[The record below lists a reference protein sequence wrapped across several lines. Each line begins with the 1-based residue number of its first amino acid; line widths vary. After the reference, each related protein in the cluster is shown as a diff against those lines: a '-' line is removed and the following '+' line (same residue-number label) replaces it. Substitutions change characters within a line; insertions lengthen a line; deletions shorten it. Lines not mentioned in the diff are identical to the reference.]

1 MSRPDR
7 INERQDK
14 AMNMRTT
21 PRVMTVLLFLFLAT
35 NAFAANDDKLS
46 ITLAKRA
53 ITVSGLSPGST
64 AVFFG
69 VGQVAIP
76 RAYMNQVRRWAVTVE
91 DTDHK
96 GTVTFDL
103 QQDVPPAS
111 VWAVIDLRNAHYAT
125 ISGPGIQAREIAL
138 DNPLRKGKSLSA
150 DRFAFDHG
158 YLDLLYVHPGL
169 GSWTWSA
176 IGGSTRDNGG
186 PNNSTIVSLSDGKAV
201 GQSGSKPAS
210 FAPGGILVAVDFVRI
225 EIAVVHVDQQL
236 IGGAR

>member
-1 MSRPDR
+1 MIDAPGKTMT
-7 INERQDK
+7 I
-14 AMNMRTT
+14 RTI
-21 PRVMTVLLFLFLAT
+21 PLLMTLLLLCAARNTFA
-35 NAFAANDDKLS
+35 AANDDKLA
-46 ITLAKRA
+46 ITVAQRA

-69 VGQVAIP
+69 IAQVPIP
-76 RAYMNQVRRWAVTVE
+76 HAYMNRVQRWAVTVE
-91 DTDHK
+91 DTGHQ

-103 QQDVPPAS
+103 QQDVPLAS
-111 VWAVIDLRNAHYAT
+111 VWAVVDLRNAHYAT
-125 ISGPGIQAREIAL
+125 VSGPGIRLREIAI
-138 DNPLRKGKSLSA
+138 DNPLRKGQALST

-176 IGGSTRDNGG
+176 VGGSTPDNGG
-186 PNNSTIVSLSDGKAV
+186 PNNATIVSLAAGKPV

-210 FAPGGILVAVDFVRI
+210 FLPGGILVAIDFMHL

>member
-1 MSRPDR
+1 MKIRAIPL
-7 INERQDK
+7 
-14 AMNMRTT
+14 
-21 PRVMTVLLFLFLAT
+21 VMMLMVFLAI
-35 NAFAANDDKLS
+35 AADASAANDDKLS
-46 ITLAKRA
+46 ITLAKRT

-69 VGQVAIP
+69 IGQIAIP

-103 QQDVPPAS
+103 QQEVPPAS
-111 VWAVIDLRNAHYAT
+111 VWAVVDLRNAHYAT
-125 ISGPGIQAREIAL
+125 ISGPGIQARELAL
-138 DNPLRKGKSLSA
+138 DNPLRKGKSLSV

-169 GSWTWSA
+169 GSWTWSVT
-176 IGGSTRDNGG
+176 GGSTPDNGG
-186 PNNSTIVSLSDGKAV
+186 PNNSTIVSLADGKPV

-210 FAPGGILVAVDFVRI
+210 FVPGGILVAVDFVRI
-225 EIAVVHVDQQL
+225 EIAIVHVDQQL
-236 IGGAR
+236 IGSAR